1 MALLNKDISYI
12 NKDFNDIRAQLIN
25 FSQTYFPNTY
35 TDFSPASPGIMFIEQ
50 AAYVSDVLSFYL
62 DNQIQETYLQYARQ
76 FDNLYDLAYMFS
88 YKPKATGLA
97 SVDLDFYQQVPSKV
111 EGTTIVPDF
120 NYALIIGANT
130 NSNTRTGISFI
141 IEDAVDFSVSS
152 SSDPTEI
159 SIAQVAGGEPTYYLL
174 KKTRKASSG
183 TIVSQDFTLGAY
195 QQFPTL
201 EINAN
206 NIGGILD
213 IFDSDGNQYYE
224 VDYLG
229 QDLIYDSIKNT
240 NTNDPNN
247 YQDGDAPYILRT
259 RSTNNRFITRY
270 LNETTLQIQFG
281 AGNALQID
289 EQIIPNPDNVGIGL
303 PFGQSKLTAA
313 YSPTNFVFTN
323 TYGTAPSN
331 TTLTVR
337 YITGGGTR
345 DNVIANSINQLNTDN
360 ILFKNSDLS
369 NSSIAQFVFDS
380 LAVNNALAA
389 SGGGDG
395 DTIEEIRQNTL
406 ANYNTQLRN
415 VTADDYLVRTLSMPS
430 NFGDIAK
437 AFTSKPNIQ
446 DKDVIL
452 DLFIL
457 AYNVNRELVT
467 TSDTIKSNLKTYLNQ
482 YRMIGD
488 SVNIK
493 DAFIINI
500 GVDFEIITLPNFNNS
515 EVIARCISEL
525 QNYFLISRWQIN
537 QPIILREI
545 TVLLDS
551 IPGVQTVQNVSI
563 INKAGT
569 NSGYSQFAYDISG
582 ATQSGIIYPS
592 LDPSI
597 FEVKYPN
604 TDIQGRVVSLGTGGF
619 TSMGGGVS
627 SIGGGSSAG
636 GY

>member
-1 MALLNKDISYI
+1 MALLNKDITYI

-35 TDFSPASPGIMFIEQ
+35 TDFSPASPGMMFIEQ

-111 EGTTIVPDF
+111 QGTTTVPDF
-120 NYALIIGANT
+120 SYSLIINENT
-130 NSNTRTGISFI
+130 TSTSLSGDSFI
-141 IEDAVDFSVSS
+141 ISDPIDFSVSS

-159 SIAQVAGGEPTYYLL
+159 SIAQVNLGEPTYYLL
-174 KKTRKASSG
+174 KKTRKGTSG
-183 TIVSQDFTLGAY
+183 VINSQTFTLGEY

-206 NIGGILD
+206 NIGGIID

-224 VDYLG
+224 VDYLA
-229 QDLIYDSIKNT
+229 QDLVYDNIKNT

-247 YQDGDAPYILRT
+247 YQDGDAPYILKT
-259 RSTNNRFITRY
+259 KSTNNRFITRF
-270 LNETTLQIQFG
+270 LNESTLQIQFG

-289 EQIIPNPDNVGIGL
+289 EQITPNPDNVGIGL
-303 PFGQSKLTAA
+303 PFGQNKLTTA
-313 YSPTNFVFTN
+313 YSPSNFVFTN

-337 YITGGGTR
+337 YLTGGGTSA
-345 DNVIANSINQLNTDN
+345 NVDANTINTLNTGN
-360 ILFKNSDLS
+360 TQFKNSNLS
-369 NSSIAQFVFDS
+369 NTTTAQFIFNS
-380 LAVNNALAA
+380 LAVNNPIAA
-389 SGGGDG
+389 SGGSDG
-395 DTIEEIRQNTL
+395 DTIEEIRQNSL
-406 ANYNTQLRN
+406 SNYNTQQRN
-415 VTADDYLVRTLSMPS
+415 VTADDYLIRALSMPS
-430 NFGDIAK
+430 KFGDIAK
-437 AFTSKPNIQ
+437 AFTTKPSI
-446 DKDVIL
+446 KDPDTIL
-452 DLFIL
+452 DLYVLTYDINNNL
-457 AYNVNRELVT
+457 NIPSNAV
-467 TSDTIKSNLKTYLNQ
+467 KSNLKTYLNQ

-488 SVNIK
+488 TVNIK

-500 GVDFEIITLPNFNNS
+500 ECNFEIITLPNFNS
-515 EVIARCISEL
+515 SDVLSRCISSL
-525 QNYFLISRWQIN
+525 QDYFDIKNWQIN
-537 QPIILREI
+537 QPIIIREI
-545 TVLLDS
+545 TVLLDN
-551 IPGVQTVQNVSI
+551 IPGVQTVQSISI

-569 NSGYSQFAYDISG
+569 NSGYSQYAYDIKG

-597 FEVKYPN
+597 FEIKYPN
-604 TDIQGRVVSLGTGGF
+604 TDIKGRVVSLGTGTSNLVGGF
-619 TSMGGGVS
+619 
-627 SIGGGSSAG
+627 
-636 GY
+636 

>member
-12 NKDFNDIRAQLIN
+12 NKDFNNIRAQLIN

-35 TDFSPASPGIMFIEQ
+35 TDFSPASPGMMFIEQ
-50 AAYVSDVLSFYL
+50 ASYVSDVLSFYL

-97 SVDLDFYQQVPSKV
+97 SVNLDFYQQVPSKV
-111 EGTTIVPDF
+111 VGSQTLPDF
-120 NYALIIGANT
+120 DYSLIVEANT
-130 NSNTRTGISFI
+130 NSNTQTGTNFV
-141 IEDAVDFSVSS
+141 IENAVDFSVSS

-159 SIAQVAGGEPTYYLL
+159 SISQVAGGEPTYYLL
-174 KKTRKASSG
+174 KKTRQASSG
-183 TIVSQDFTLGAY
+183 TISTQTFTLGAY

-201 EINAN
+201 LINSS

-229 QDLIYDSIKNT
+229 QDLVYDSIKNT

-259 RSTNNRFITRY
+259 KSTNNRFVTRY

-281 AGNALQID
+281 SGNALQID
-289 EQIIPNPDNVGIGL
+289 EQIVPNPDNIGIGL

-337 YITGGGTR
+337 YLTGGGTR
-345 DNVIANSINQLNTDN
+345 DNVDANQVTQLNTGN
-360 ILFKNSDLS
+360 TLFKNSNVS
-369 NSSIAQFVFDS
+369 NTTTAQFIFNS
-380 LAVNNALAA
+380 LAVNNPIAA

-395 DTIEEIRQNTL
+395 DTIEEIRQNSL
-406 ANYNTQLRN
+406 SNYNTQQRN
-415 VTADDYLVRTLSMPS
+415 VTADDYLIRALSMPS
-430 NFGDIAK
+430 KFGDLSK
-437 AFTSKPNIQ
+437 AYTTKPSV
-446 DKDVIL
+446 KDPDTIL
-452 DLFIL
+452 DLYVL
-457 AYNVNRELVT
+457 AYNSDSNLVT
-467 TSDTIKSNLKTYLNQ
+467 TSDAIKSNLITYLNQ
-482 YRMIGD
+482 SRMIGD
-488 SVNIK
+488 TVNIK

-515 EVIARCISEL
+515 EVLARCITAL
-525 QNYFLISRWQIN
+525 QTYFTVSKWQIN

-545 TVLLDS
+545 TVLLDN

-569 NSGYSQFAYDISG
+569 NSGYSQFAYDING

-597 FEVKYPN
+597 FEIKFPN
-604 TDIQGRVVSLGTGGF
+604 VDIKGRVVSLGTGTF
-619 TSMGGGVS
+619 NASGGVS
-627 SIGGGSSAG
+627 SN